1 MIEITISSPYFVAD
15 KNSILL
21 TDANFNHY
29 LNTPEQFHTSLGDI
43 TVRNLLKIAERRCK
57 FIFINDGFDNNLLL
71 FEKTKIFL
79 NSIYDTHNV
88 IGYVRPGPMTF
99 SEPSVPVLAEPG
111 IWVFGCSLSA
121 GVGVEA
127 NEVYSAKLGQ
137 SVGLPVTT
145 VAKIGSST
153 QWSLRQ
159 LLNANLQ
166 AQDIVIWQLTTI
178 ERFTVKQPGA
188 WPKEV
193 MLKDQPREIVV
204 STTDEQLWFDQ
215 ISLVEYGVKYLRTA
229 GIKFYMV
236 SLDSKSPVL
245 DRCLEQYTR
254 YPEYCYVPDW
264 QVDLGTDGLHPGPES
279 HHLLY
284 QFLKKKIMLT
294 QRC

>member
-1 MIEITISSPYFVAD
+1 MIEISISSPYYSAAD
-15 KNSILL
+15 HSILL
-21 TDANFNHY
+21 TNSNVEQY
-29 LNTPEQFHTSLGDI
+29 LNTPGQYHTSLGDI
-43 TVRNLLKIAERRCK
+43 TVRNLLKIADRRCN

-71 FEKTKIFL
+71 LEKTKIFL

-99 SEPSVPVLAEPG
+99 AEQSVPTPTEPN

-121 GVGVEA
+121 GVGVDK
-127 NEVYSAKLGQ
+127 NELYSTQLGQ

-153 QWSLRQ
+153 RWSLRQ
-159 LLNANLQ
+159 LLNADLQ
-166 AQDIVIWQLTTI
+166 AGDIVIWQLTTI
-178 ERFTVKQPGA
+178 ERFTVKILNT

-193 MLKDQPREIVV
+193 MLKDQSREIIL

-215 ISLVEYGVKYLRTA
+215 ISLVEYGVKYLRSI

-264 QVDLGTDGLHPGPES
+264 QVDIGTDGLHPGPNS

-284 QFLKKKIMLT
+284 QSLKKKL
-294 QRC
+294 R

>member
-29 LNTPEQFHTSLGDI
+29 FNTPGQFHTSLGDI
-43 TVRNLLKIAERRCK
+43 TANNLLKIADQSCA
-57 FIFINDGFDNNLLL
+57 FVFVDQGFDSESELLK
-71 FEKTKIFL
+71 KTKIFL
-79 NSIYDTHNV
+79 NSISDTNR
-88 IGYVRPGPMTF
+88 IQGYLRPAVDTF
-99 SEPSVPVLAEPG
+99 VEDTVTRSGTPTL
-111 IWVFGCSLSA
+111 WVFGCSLSA
-121 GVGVEA
+121 GVGVA
-127 NEVYSAKLGQ
+127 HTDVYSTQLGR
-137 SVGLPVTT
+137 SLKLPVTT
-145 VAKIGSST
+145 VAKLGSST
-153 QWSLRQ
+153 RWSLRQ
-159 LLNANLQ
+159 LLHA
-166 AQDIVIWQLTTI
+166 DIQPGDILIWQLTTI
-178 ERFTVKQPGA
+178 ERSTVKRPGKL
-188 WPKEV
+188 PKEV

-236 SLDSKSPVL
+236 SLDSNSPVL

-264 QVDLGTDGLHPGPES
+264 QVDLGTDGLHPGPGS